1 MRVLVACE
9 ESQAVANELRRL
21 GHEAYSCDVISCG
34 GGHPEYH
41 LQVDAL
47 ELLKMKWDMIIA
59 FPPCTY
65 LTSAGAVRLFNKDG
79 SIKDLERYE
88 KGIEAARFFRA
99 FLEADCERIAVENPA
114 QMKCFGLPRYTQ
126 HIEPYQFGD
135 PWKKEDIP
143 VAEGIAGAEADKGGG
158 AGGPLGRGN
167 QREQRPGYI
176 HQVQGTFKQ
185 RPETESKNISGDSE
199 GHGRAVGRGG
209 VKSAEVKGC
218 TRDAKEGG

>member
-1 MRVLVACE
+1 M
-9 ESQAVANELRRL
+9 N
-21 GHEAYSCDVISCG
+21 CG
-34 GGHPEYH
+34 GWSCPTVQQGREHQRSGTLRER
-41 LQVDAL
+41 DRG
-47 ELLKMKWDMIIA
+47 
-59 FPPCTY
+59 CTLFQSVSGGGLRKDCGRKPRADEMLRASEVHTAY
-65 LTSAGAVRLFNKDG
+65 RAVPVWRPM
-79 SIKDLERYE
+79 E
-88 KGIEAARFFRA
+88 
-99 FLEADCERIAVENPA
+99 
-114 QMKCFGLPRYTQ
+114 
-126 HIEPYQFGD
+126 
-135 PWKKEDIP
+135 KEDIP